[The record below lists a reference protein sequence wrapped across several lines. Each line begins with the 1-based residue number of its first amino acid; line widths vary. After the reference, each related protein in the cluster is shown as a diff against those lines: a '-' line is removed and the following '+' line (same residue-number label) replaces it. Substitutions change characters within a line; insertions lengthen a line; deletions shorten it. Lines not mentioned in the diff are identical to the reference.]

1 MKKLSKKVLEAR
13 MQDILNEPTPADF
26 ERFETMKER
35 VYAECVRRSDSEEV
49 VPAKHTANKRGYRHY
64 AMAAVVMAIAFIFV
78 PVIYTALFPVTVSN
92 ANNVMR
98 RAGVWINNAL
108 RLGIEFPEPIDDDNY
123 IGAPKQVGTYTFQTM
138 SELASFIGEN
148 VLALDSTLPGLVLNS
163 ISVTVPESK
172 LTQINLDY
180 TFNDQHIALTY
191 ENIVSDVA
199 LVPHV
204 DATELLTP
212 AGTLFYWSTEAMHR
226 ATGIIS
232 TWSIQLKANADL
244 SESFDIFTTL
254 HFIN

>member
-64 AMAAVVMAIAFIFV
+64 AMAAVVMAIAFIFI

-98 RAGVWINNAL
+98 RAGVWINNTL

-123 IGAPKQVGTYTFQTM
+123 IGAPKAIGSYTFQT
-138 SELASFIGEN
+138 EKEVVSFIGESII
-148 VLALDSTLPGLVLNS
+148 ALDPNLSGLVVDSINVIIDKNNISQINISYTYNDCSVYLNCES
-163 ISVTVPESK
+163 IPTDMAHAPHVDAIEVLSSAGPIFYWNTESLHRATSIIGTWSIQIRAESK
-172 LTQINLDY
+172 LTDSIELFKNLCWIN
-180 TFNDQHIALTY
+180 
-191 ENIVSDVA
+191 
-199 LVPHV
+199 
-204 DATELLTP
+204 
-212 AGTLFYWSTEAMHR
+212 
-226 ATGIIS
+226 
-232 TWSIQLKANADL
+232 
-244 SESFDIFTTL
+244 
-254 HFIN
+254 